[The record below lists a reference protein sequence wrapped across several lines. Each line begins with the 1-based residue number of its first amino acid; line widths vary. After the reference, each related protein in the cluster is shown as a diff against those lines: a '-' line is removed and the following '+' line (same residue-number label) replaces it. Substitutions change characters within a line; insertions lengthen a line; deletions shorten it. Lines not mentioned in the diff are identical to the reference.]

1 MAGIYIHVPF
11 CNKKCGYCDFYSI
24 VDQKNK
30 KGFVNTLID
39 EINLRKKEIYNETIS
54 TIYFGG
60 GTPSLL
66 EIEDFNKIFE
76 ALSSVFSLKNVVEIT
91 IEVNPDD
98 ITLNYLTQIRQL
110 GFNRLSIGIQSFKG
124 ELLFLMNRR
133 HNVKQAKDAVA
144 IGRAAGFDN
153 ISIDLIYGLPTM
165 SFVDWQNTLKEA
177 ILLNVEHISSYH
189 LTFEKG
195 TPFYYKLH
203 TGELKE
209 IQDDQSLI
217 QFEEL
222 RLHLTGNGFID
233 YEISNFA
240 KPGKESIHNSSYWT
254 GDHYFGFGPSAHS
267 FFTGKRRWNVSSLST
282 YMSGIANGIKYYET
296 EQLTAIDIYNE
307 LIMLSLR
314 TRKGLNINSVQ
325 NLKNPEIQNCFNS
338 ELQKQLDKGNVCIRN
353 NFLFV
358 SDNKKFITD
367 QIISDFFIV

>member
-11 CNKKCGYCDFYSI
+11 CSKKCGYCDFYSI
-24 VDQKNK
+24 VDLKNRK
-30 KGFVNTLID
+30 TFVDILIA
-39 EINLRKKEIYNETIS
+39 ELKLRKKELFKETIK

-66 EIEDFNKIFE
+66 EIEDFKKIF
-76 ALSSVFSLKNVVEIT
+76 STFSTLFDLKDVVEIT
-91 IEVNPDD
+91 LEANPDD
-98 ITLNYLTQIRQL
+98 INLNYLKELRQL
-110 GFNRLSIGIQSFKG
+110 GFNRLSIGIQSFKDK
-124 ELLFLMNRR
+124 LLLMMNRR
-133 HNVKQAKDAVA
+133 HSVTQARDAVA
-144 IGRAAGFDN
+144 IGRAAGFNN
-153 ISIDLIYGLPTM
+153 ISIDLIYGLPSM
-165 SFVDWQNTLKEA
+165 SFIDWQDTLKEA

-209 IQDDQSLI
+209 IQDDESLK

-222 RLHLTGNGFID
+222 RLNLTRNDFID

-267 FFTGKRRWNVSSLST
+267 FSNGKRRWNVSSLNH
-282 YMSGIANGIKYYET
+282 YMKGIENGSSFYEIENLSDT
-296 EQLTAIDIYNE
+296 DIYNE

-314 TRKGLNINSVQ
+314 TKRGLNINLVEEKV
-325 NLKNPEIQNCFNS
+325 NKEILTYFKQ
-338 ELQKQLDKGNVCIRN
+338 ELDKQLNLGNICIN
-353 NFLFV
+353 SNYIFIPIE
-358 SDNKKFITD
+358 KKFITD